1 MSFLEE
7 GYMPVLS
14 KIADYADELTEIR
27 RDFHQHPEIGFEE
40 VRTSGIVAGLL
51 RKWGVDEVHTGLGKT
66 GVVGIIKGRKEGGRT
81 VGLRADMDA
90 LPMPEL
96 TNLPYAS
103 KNSGAFHGCGHDGH
117 TAMLLGA
124 ARYLAETRDFAGR
137 AVLIF
142 QPAEEGLGGARAM
155 LADGLFDKFPCDEV
169 YGMHN
174 DPLAGPNKFAVKPGP
189 AMAGATFFDITV
201 DGVGSHGA
209 MPHHSKDPI
218 VITTALVQS
227 LQSIVSRNVDPTQP
241 AVLSVTQIHA
251 GSAYN
256 VVPDKAVISG
266 TIRYFADEVRDRIHD
281 RILKMCAGFAESY
294 EVEIVPDLRPIF
306 DVLVNDAELAQAY
319 REAASEIV
327 GEENATITEEL
338 VTGSEDFADML
349 RAIPG
354 AYCTLGHKGSVPVH
368 NPGFLLDDDMLPVG
382 ASIMARIVEKR
393 LPL

>member
-1 MSFLEE
+1 
-7 GYMPVLS
+7 MPVLP
-14 KIADYADELTEIR
+14 KIAEYADELTKIR

-40 VRTSGIVAGLL
+40 VRTSGIVADLL
-51 RKWGVDEVHTGLGKT
+51 RTWGVDEVHTGLGKT
-66 GVVGIIKGRKEGGRT
+66 GVVGVIKGRKDGTRT
-81 VGLRADMDA
+81 IGVRADMDA

-103 KNSGAFHGCGHDGH
+103 KNPGAFHGCGHDGH
-117 TAMLLGA
+117 TTMLLGA

-137 AVLIF
+137 AIMIF

-155 LADGLFDKFPCDEV
+155 LADGLFEKFPCDEI

-174 DPLAGPNKFAVKPGP
+174 DPLAKPNEFGVKPGA
-189 AMAGATFFDITV
+189 AMAGATFFDITIN
-201 DGVGSHGA
+201 GVGSHGA
-209 MPHHSKDPI
+209 MPHHAKDPI
-218 VITTALVQS
+218 VIATALVQS
-227 LQSIVSRNVDPTQP
+227 LQSIVSRNVQATQP

-281 RILKMCAGFAESY
+281 RIVRMCSGFAESY
-294 EVEIVPDLRPIF
+294 EVEIIPDLRPIF
-306 DVLVNDAELAQAY
+306 DTLMNDADLALAY

-338 VTGSEDFADML
+338 VTASEDFADML
-349 RAIPG
+349 RAVPG
-354 AYCTLGHKGSVPVH
+354 AYCTLGHSGSVPVH
-368 NPGFLLDDDMLPVG
+368 NPGFILDDAMLPVG

-393 LPL
+393 LPLCSTACK